1 MTQKAALRA
10 LVTALILVA
19 TISCS
24 SKPRPSEQ
32 ESIDDFSVDKL
43 TEHQRKV
50 VVLNFWAIWC
60 APCRT
65 EMPDLETV
73 YQQYRDQGVVVLAV
87 NVSESSADII
97 AFARRQGLTFP
108 ILRDSQQEAM
118 RAYKVRVLPT
128 TVFIDRQG
136 QVRHR
141 QLGTMTESFLRQQVE
156 SLLE

>member
-1 MTQKAALRA
+1 MTHKAALRA
-10 LVTALILVA
+10 LVTSLILVA

-24 SKPRPSEQ
+24 SQPGPSKP

-87 NVSESSADII
+87 NVSESSADIT

-108 ILRDSQQEAM
+108 ILRDSQQQAM
-118 RAYKVRVLPT
+118 KAYEVRVLPT
-128 TVFIDRQG
+128 TFFIDRQG

-141 QLGTMTESFLRQQVE
+141 QLGTMTESFLTQQIE